1 MKMLEIENMASEM
14 NNFFDG
20 LRDTLEKTKE
30 KISKLEIS
38 Q

>member
-1 MKMLEIENMASEM
+1 MKMLEIENMSSEM
-14 NNFFDG
+14 KIFFYG